1 MQSFLYKCD
10 YDGGNLGQMFCE
22 QKATL
27 TIMHLVEEKKN
38 QLFSVDKQKY
48 ANLQKKKHIILTEKI

>member
-1 MQSFLYKCD
+1 LQSFFYKCD
-10 YDGGNLGQMFCE
+10 YNGKKLGQILRFCE

-27 TIMHLVEEKKN
+27 TIMNIVEGKKKKN

-48 ANLQKKKHIILTEKI
+48 ANLTRKYNFLN